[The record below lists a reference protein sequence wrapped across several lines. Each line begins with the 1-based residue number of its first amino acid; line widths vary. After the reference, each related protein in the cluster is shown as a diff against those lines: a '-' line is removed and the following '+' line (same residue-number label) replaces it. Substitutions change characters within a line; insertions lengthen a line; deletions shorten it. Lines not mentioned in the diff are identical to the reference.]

1 MDSYT
6 TSPELAPAMVTSP
19 SRETSEANHH
29 PAAMPPSPTNK
40 PSLPTSNQPMAT
52 ALPAASGHPA
62 GANTAMNVDSAAD
75 KSPQAYVDVPAQTH
89 GAEKERSNGGQGGEG
104 DNKDMGEVDAAN
116 DNDSDGDDDDEDTD
130 SDDDSDA
137 VGPDAGPTTPSSAG
151 PKPSSGSTALSAV
164 FPLSRV
170 RRVIKEDRDIS
181 MCQSDAVVA
190 IALAAQLFVEELAK
204 QGQEAA
210 QASKRKTVAY
220 KDLAKAVSETDR
232 LEFLSDLI
240 PPMLP
245 YKKALEKRKRDEKTM
260 AF

>member
-1 MDSYT
+1 MSSEMASAT
-6 TSPELAPAMVTSP
+6 VTSP
-19 SRETSEANHH
+19 DRKTLEGSELL
-29 PAAMPPSPTNK
+29 PTNK
-40 PSLPTSNQPMAT
+40 PGLPMPDEPMSA
-52 ALPAASGHPA
+52 ALPATSGHPVSA
-62 GANTAMNVDSAAD
+62 RAAMDVDSFHANAPRISND
-75 KSPQAYVDVPAQTH
+75 SPAQAYRAENEESNDGH
-89 GAEKERSNGGQGGEG
+89 GSGGDGEDKGETEG
-104 DNKDMGEVDAAN
+104 DAEI
-116 DNDSDGDDDDEDTD
+116 DNDEDDDDEDADAD
-130 SDDDSDA
+130 SEADDDSDA
-137 VGPDAGPTTPSSAG
+137 AGPEAGPTIPDTAG
-151 PKPSSGSTALSAV
+151 PKPPPESTALSAA

-204 QGQEAA
+204 QGQQAA
-210 QASKRKTVAY
+210 QASKRKTIAY

-260 AF
+260 TF